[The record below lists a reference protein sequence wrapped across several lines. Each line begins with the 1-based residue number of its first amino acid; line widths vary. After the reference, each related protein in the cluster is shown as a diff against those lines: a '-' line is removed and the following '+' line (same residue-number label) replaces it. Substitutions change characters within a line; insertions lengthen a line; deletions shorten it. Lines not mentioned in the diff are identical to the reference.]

1 MKSEVL
7 KASAAYLIIFN
18 ANSKMF
24 IAYVIQLSMQQVVV
38 GNWMLSKELEE
49 AIFISYF
56 NVTSANPGEVNQG
69 DWSPPKIEH
78 LKFSRQLGFYYCFIF
93 VIIILYSL
101 ILFYFLFLIIIQNS
115 VFNPFNFNP

>member
-7 KASAAYLIIFN
+7 KASAAYLVIFN

-38 GNWMLSKELEE
+38 DNWMLSKELEE

-56 NVTSANPGEVNQG
+56 NVTSANPEGGEPGGLVA
-69 DWSPPKIEH
+69 P
-78 LKFSRQLGFYYCFIF
+78 
-93 VIIILYSL
+93 
-101 ILFYFLFLIIIQNS
+101 
-115 VFNPFNFNP
+115 